1 MPTPQE
7 TAYPILK
14 TQISKETL
22 ENVYTPCA
30 EEIAFVKKYSRS
42 PKNRACMLT
51 LLKCTQ
57 RLGYFVFL
65 SSIPRSIPEYI
76 SKHVRCRF
84 SLKMLSSYDDARV
97 RTSHIKKVRAYLN
110 IKPADKNARSMALKA
125 MEHAAWTKE
134 DVVDVLN
141 VGVEELIRSRYELPK
156 FDHLLRLA
164 YKARKN
170 TNTSIYTTVYD
181 AIIEPTRNQL
191 EKLLT
196 VDPETNRSLWNQL
209 RQDAGKVTIKEIDK
223 AIERLQWVRSLDFPF
238 DPFSS
243 VPYVKFRHF
252 AMEAKSLNAHR
263 ADEIVQPKKAVL
275 QAAMVK
281 SVLARTIDD
290 IMIMI
295 VKKVGKIYY
304 TGKIKLDEYLEANR
318 DKTDRIVTSFMSIH
332 EHAYDENE
340 TDPGKKLFAIQQVFD
355 QSPELVDFSAQ
366 HTVYGS
372 KNYFRFLWPLFRG
385 SRAAYFKALKQ
396 LEFVSSSSDQALV
409 QAIAF
414 ARAHHRSRSVW
425 ISRETT
431 DPDTGQT
438 VTMNDLSWIPDKW
451 WYLVTGQKRRQ
462 KVPEKIDRHQFEIC
476 LFSELVNE
484 LKCADIC
491 IIGSEDFSDPTDQ
504 LVSMEELWR
513 KLPKYA
519 EVVGLPIDTAG
530 FMAHIKKHLNTQA
543 QKHESAYPENKEFSI
558 KPNGDFWLARLKAKD
573 PVPGV
578 DELTELIKSRMPQ
591 RNILDIIVDTEKT
604 LNWSKSFGPISG
616 LESKIKDPSMSY
628 AVTTF
633 CYGCNLGPM
642 QTERSLPVLSR
653 KHLEWIN
660 RRHITEEKLEKAI
673 NVLVNGYNWFS
684 LPTYWGA
691 GETASADGTRW
702 DVYEN
707 NLVSE
712 YHVRYGSYG
721 GIGYYHVSDKYIA
734 LFSRFI
740 PCGVYEASFIL
751 DPFFANKSDIK
762 PHTVYGDTH
771 AQSLT
776 VFGLA
781 HLLGIQLMPRIA
793 RWKDLKIYKFPG
805 GSYPSIDPMFT
816 VEEINEDLIVKHLP
830 DIQRVAVSILEG
842 RISPSFILRR
852 LTSGTRKNKL
862 YYAFQELGKVIRS
875 AYLLKYLRKPE
886 LRRTVNNATTV
897 SERFND
903 FIQFVTFGN
912 RGTIGATS
920 RDEQRKIIKYGH
932 LVANILIFMNVHD
945 QSKIMHE
952 LIQEGH
958 VITKEQAACMAPY
971 RKDNINR
978 FGAYFLD
985 ELRGIMTIDFGLP
998 VVSLSN

>member
-7 TAYPILK
+7 TAYPTLK
-14 TQISKETL
+14 TQISNQTL
-22 ENVYTPCA
+22 KRVYAPNA
-30 EEIAFVKKYSRS
+30 DEIAFVKKHSRS
-42 PKNRACMLT
+42 LQNRACMLT
-51 LLKCTQ
+51 LLKCAQ

-65 SSIPRSIPEYI
+65 SSVPRSIPEYI
-76 SKHVRCRF
+76 AKHVGCRC
-84 SLKMLSSYDDARV
+84 SLKMLRFYDDART
-97 RTSHIKKVRAYLN
+97 RTYHIKNIRSFLN
-110 IKPADKNARSMALKA
+110 IKPPDQKARSVALKA
-125 MEHAAWTKE
+125 MEHAACTKE
-134 DVVDVLN
+134 DIVDVLN
-141 VGVEELIRSRYELPK
+141 VGVEELIRLRYELPK

-164 YKARKN
+164 YQARKT
-170 TNTSIYTTVYD
+170 TNASIYTTVYE
-181 AIIEPTRNQL
+181 AIPELTRNQL
-191 EKLLT
+191 EHLLT
-196 VDPETNRSLWNQL
+196 TDPETSRSLWNLL
-209 RQDAGKVTIKEIDK
+209 RQDPGKVTIKEIDK
-223 AIERLQWVRSLDFPF
+223 AIERLQWIRSLDFRI

-252 AMEAKSLNAHR
+252 AMEAKSFNANR
-263 ADEIVQPKKAVL
+263 IGVVAQPKRSVL
-275 QAAMVK
+275 LAAMVK
-281 SVLARTIDD
+281 SALARTIDD
-290 IMIMI
+290 IVIMMI
-295 VKKVGKIYY
+295 KKVGNIHRA
-304 TGKIKLDEYLEANR
+304 GKAKLDEYLEANR
-318 DKTDRIVTSFMSIH
+318 DNTDRIVTSYMSIH
-332 EHAYDENE
+332 EHAYDETE
-340 TDPGKKLFAIQQVFD
+340 KDPAQKLAAIQRVFD
-355 QSPELVDFSAQ
+355 QNPELVDFSAQ
-366 HTVYGS
+366 HAVYGS
-372 KNYFRFLWPLFRG
+372 KNYCRFLWPLFRG
-385 SRAAYFKALKQ
+385 SRAAFFKALNR

-414 ARAHHRSRSVW
+414 ARANHRSKSLW
-425 ISRETT
+425 ISREAS

-438 VTMNDLSWIPDKW
+438 VTMEDLSWIPDKW
-451 WYLVTGQKRRQ
+451 WYLVTGKKRRQ
-462 KVPEKIDRHQFEIC
+462 KVPEKINRHQFEIC

-491 IIGSEDFSDPTDQ
+491 IVGSEDFSDPTDQ
-504 LVSMEELWR
+504 LVSLEDFWK
-513 KLPKYA
+513 KLPEYA
-519 EVVGLPIDTAG
+519 EVVGLPIDTVG
-530 FMAHIKKHLNTQA
+530 FITHIKKHLNTQA
-543 QKHESAYPENKEFSI
+543 QKNEAAYPDNKEFSVE
-558 KPNGDFWLARLKAKD
+558 PNGDLWLARLRAKNA
-573 PVPGV
+573 VPGV
-578 DELTELIKSRMPQ
+578 DELTEMIKSRMPQ
-591 RNILDIIVDTEKT
+591 RNILDIIVDTLKT
-604 LNWSKSFGPISG
+604 LNWCKPFGPITG
-616 LESKIKDPSMSY
+616 FESKIKDPLMSY
-628 AVTTF
+628 AVATF

-653 KHLEWIN
+653 KHLEWVN

-673 NVLVNGYNWFS
+673 NVLVNGYNRFA
-684 LPTYWGA
+684 LPTYWGT

-740 PCGVYEASFIL
+740 PCGVYEAVFIL
-751 DPFFANKSDIK
+751 DPFFPNRSDIK

-781 HLLGIQLMPRIA
+781 YLLRIQLMPRIA
-793 RWKDLKIYKFPG
+793 RWKGLKIYKFSG
-805 GSYPSIDPMFT
+805 ESYPNINPMFT
-816 VEEINEDLIVKHLP
+816 PEDINEDLIAKYLP
-830 DIQRVAVSILEG
+830 DMQRVAVSILEG

-862 YYAFQELGKVIRS
+862 YYVFQELGKVVRS

-886 LRRTVNNATTV
+886 LRRTVNRATTV

-912 RGTIGATS
+912 QGTIAANS

-945 QSKIMHE
+945 QSKIMNE

-958 VITKEQAACMAPY
+958 VITREQAACLAPY
-971 RKDNINR
+971 RKSNINR

-985 ELRGIMTIDFGLP
+985 ELRDKITVDYRLP

>member
-1 MPTPQE
+1 
-7 TAYPILK
+7 
-14 TQISKETL
+14 
-22 ENVYTPCA
+22 
-30 EEIAFVKKYSRS
+30 
-42 PKNRACMLT
+42 ML
-51 LLKCTQ
+51 
-57 RLGYFVFL
+57 R
-65 SSIPRSIPEYI
+65 R
-76 SKHVRCRF
+76 
-84 SLKMLSSYDDARV
+84 YDDARA
-97 RTSHIKKVRAYLN
+97 RAAHIIKIRAYLN
-110 IKPADKNARSMALKA
+110 IKPADKNARSIALKA

-134 DVVDVLN
+134 DIVDVLN
-141 VGVEELIRSRYELPK
+141 VGIEELIHLRYELPK
-156 FDHLLRLA
+156 FDQLLRLA
-164 YKARKN
+164 YQARKN
-170 TNTSIYTTVYD
+170 TNTSIYTAVNE
-181 AIIEPTRNQL
+181 AISEPTRNQL
-191 EKLLT
+191 EQLLA
-196 VDPETNRSLWNQL
+196 VDPETNRSLWNLL
-209 RQDAGKVTIKEIDK
+209 RQDPGKVTIKEIDK
-223 AIERLQWVRSLDFPF
+223 AIERLLWIRSLDFPF
-238 DPFSS
+238 DPFLS

-252 AMEAKSLNAHR
+252 ALEAKSLNANR
-263 ADEIVQPKKAVL
+263 AGEIVQPKRSVML
-275 QAAMVK
+275 AAMVK
-281 SVLARTIDD
+281 SALARTIDD
-290 IMIMI
+290 IVIMM
-295 VKKVGKIYY
+295 VKKVGKIHRA
-304 TGKIKLDEYLEANR
+304 GKIKLDEYLEANR
-318 DKTDRIVTSFMSIH
+318 DNTDRIVTSYMSIH
-332 EHAYDENE
+332 EYAYDENE
-340 TDPGKKLFAIQQVFD
+340 TDPEKKLAAIQRVFD

-366 HTVYGS
+366 HAVYGS
-372 KNYFRFLWPLFRG
+372 KNYCRFLRPLFRG
-385 SRAAYFKALKQ
+385 SRAAFFKALNQ

-414 ARAHHRSRSVW
+414 ARANHRSRSLW
-425 ISRETT
+425 ISREAT
-431 DPDTGQT
+431 DPVTGQT
-438 VTMNDLSWIPDKW
+438 VIMDDLSWIPDNW
-451 WYLVTGQKRRQ
+451 WYLVTGNKRRQ
-462 KVPEKIDRHQFEIC
+462 KVPEKINRHQFEIC

-484 LKCADIC
+484 LKCADMC
-491 IIGSEDFSDPTDQ
+491 IVGSEDFSDPTDQ
-504 LVSMEELWR
+504 LVSMEEFWK
-513 KLPKYA
+513 KLPNYA
-519 EVVGLPIDTAG
+519 EVVGLPTDTAG
-530 FMAHIKKHLNTQA
+530 FIAHIKEHLNTQA
-543 QKHESAYPENKEFSI
+543 QKHEVAYPGNKEFSVE
-558 KPNGDFWLARLKAKD
+558 PNGDLWLARLKAKD
-573 PVPGV
+573 TVPGV
-578 DELTELIKSRMPQ
+578 DELTEMIRNRMPQ
-591 RNILDIIVDTEKT
+591 RNILDIIVDTLKT
-604 LNWSKSFGPISG
+604 LNWCKSFGPISG
-616 LESKIKDPSMSY
+616 FESKIKDPLMSY
-628 AVTTF
+628 AVATF

-673 NVLVNGYNWFS
+673 NVLVNGYNRFL
-684 LPTYWGA
+684 LPTYWGT

-751 DPFFANKSDIK
+751 DPFFPNKSDIK

-781 HLLGIQLMPRIA
+781 YLLGIQLMPRIA

-805 GSYPSIDPMFT
+805 ESYPNIDPMFT
-816 VEEINEDLIVKHLP
+816 VEEIDEGLIAKYLV
-830 DIQRVAVSILEG
+830 DMQRVAVSILEG

-862 YYAFQELGKVIRS
+862 YYAFQELGKVVRS

-886 LRRTVNNATTV
+886 LRRTVNHATTV

-912 RGTIGATS
+912 QGTIAANS

-945 QSKIMHE
+945 QSKIMSE

-958 VITKEQAACMAPY
+958 VITKEQAACLAPY
-971 RKDNINR
+971 RKANINR

-985 ELRGIMTIDFGLP
+985 ELRDAINIDYRLP